1 MNYEQ
6 LAKLAGCTS
15 RSIRRWV
22 DAGKLHAPPF
32 NENDIDIAK
41 SLADAY
47 KRQQAA
53 NLSSFSAPDTK
64 GETISISCRL
74 EREDVEWLRSQPQ
87 GASYHL
93 RQALKMYRDAQ
104 T

>member
-6 LAKLAGCTS
+6 LAKVSGCSS

-32 NENDIDIAK
+32 SEKDIDIAK
-41 SLADAY
+41 SLTNAY
-47 KRQQAA
+47 KHQQAA
-53 NLSSFSAPDTK
+53 NLSSFSAPDTG
-64 GETISISCRL
+64 GETVSISCRL
-74 EREDVEWLRSQPQ
+74 EREDAEWLRSQPE

-93 RQALKMYRDAQ
+93 RQALRMYRNTQ